1 MVEHSLG
8 KGEVESSIL
17 SCSTIHPLDFEE
29 NPCIAGA
36 FAQSDVT
43 KRVTKRV
50 PEVARKVRYLL
61 ERDGRYYARLV
72 VPVHLRSY
80 LEGKTELRLP
90 LGADYR
96 EATKAI
102 HGAVA
107 DLQFKIKQAEVRAA
121 DAGVAPRSAAPFEL
135 SAEQMALRLY

>member
-1 MVEHSLG
+1 M
-8 KGEVESSIL
+8 
-17 SCSTIHPLDFEE
+17 
-29 NPCIAGA
+29 
-36 FAQSDVT
+36 
-43 KRVTKRV
+43 
-50 PEVARKVRYLL
+50 ARKVRYLL

-80 LEGKTELRLP
+80 LEGKTELRVP

-107 DLQFKIKQAEVRAA
+107 DLQFRSSRLKSERPTRAS
-121 DAGVAPRSAAPFEL
+121 DHD
-135 SAEQMALRLY
+135 LRLRLNFPQSRWPCACIESA